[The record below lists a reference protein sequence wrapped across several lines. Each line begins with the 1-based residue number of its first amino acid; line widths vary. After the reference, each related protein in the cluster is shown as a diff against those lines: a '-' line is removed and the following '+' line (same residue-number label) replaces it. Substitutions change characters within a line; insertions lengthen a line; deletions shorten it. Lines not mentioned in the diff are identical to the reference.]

1 MAIVRKKIDV
11 SEPLTQEEVEMLR
24 KAAAMPVVFDE
35 DSPELN
41 RKTAKALKEAGKIAR
56 NPKAKSYTV
65 DEAFMELAK
74 CKK

>member
-1 MAIVRKKIDV
+1 MIFKRTIRKNGT
-11 SEPLTQEEVEMLR
+11 PL
-24 KAAAMPVVFDE
+24 
-35 DSPELN
+35 ELTAGVPN